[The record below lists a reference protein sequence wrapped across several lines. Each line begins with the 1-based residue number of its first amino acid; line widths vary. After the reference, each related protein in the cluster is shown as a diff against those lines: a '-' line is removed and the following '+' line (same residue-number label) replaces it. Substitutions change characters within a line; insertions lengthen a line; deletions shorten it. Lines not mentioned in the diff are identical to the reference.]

1 MTDPIQELDLDSETH
16 RAPVADFSR
25 DNFSSRRTTGHN
37 LFDPDS
43 LITGEESAAGL
54 TYSNSSRVFPSAEI
68 REQAI
73 RGEIS
78 QADIIRLYPRQFNQQ
93 AAD

>member
-1 MTDPIQELDLDSETH
+1 MTDPVQDVDVVTSFEE
-16 RAPVADFSR
+16 
-25 DNFSSRRTTGHN
+25 DNFTSRRTTGHN

-43 LITGEESAAGL
+43 LLTGGEEAQGL
-54 TYSNSSRVFPSAEI
+54 TYDNSSRVFPSAEV

-78 QADIIRLYPRQFNQQ
+78 QADIIRLYPRVLHAQ